1 MPGGI
6 APWKKPR
13 ATRLQQV
20 TDLTKGGKSAKDVA
34 AALGISPSMA
44 HIYIREA
51 REAGMLPPRRTPTF
65 LRGKDDPPAGSMKLM
80 LATLPDDVRVWVY
93 SVVPEGGTVAELV
106 AGIITDAYE
115 DELGGHSND

>member
-13 ATRLQQV
+13 AIRLQQV
-20 TDLTKGGKSAKDVA
+20 TKMTREGARAKDIA
-34 AALGISPSMA
+34 AALDISLSMA
-44 HIYIREA
+44 HLYVREA

-80 LATLPDDVRVWVY
+80 LATLPDGVRVWLY

-115 DELGGHSND
+115 DELGEEL

>member
-34 AALGISPSMA
+34 AALGISLSMA
-44 HIYIREA
+44 HLYIREA
-51 REAGMLPPRRTPTF
+51 REAGMLPPRPLPVL
-65 LRGKDDPPAGSMKLM
+65 LRGKDDPALGSMKLM
-80 LATLPDDVRVWVY
+80 LSLLPEEVRLWVY
-93 SVVPEGGTVAELV
+93 TQVPKGSTVAEL
-106 AGIITDAYE
+106 AAAILADAYA
-115 DELGGHSND
+115 DETGD